1 MSSLTLMAAAAPT
14 RLDPIRL
21 FLDADIVVQL
31 VMAGLLLASVWV
43 WMIIVSF
50 SLRMAKLRSRT
61 IEYENEFWQ
70 ADSFDR
76 FTSERG
82 AKDVPAARVA
92 QAAVGEYRRSTKGA
106 VRDPEALRGRIAT
119 AMDSQIA
126 LEADDIAE
134 RLNFLATVG
143 SVAPFVGLFGTVWG
157 IMNSFFQ
164 IGAQESSSL
173 AVVAPGISE
182 ALFRHRDRPV
192 RGYSRS
198 NRLQPLQPSGRSV
211 RSALAA
217 FRRQAERHLQP
228 ATGNALMAMGL
239 ASTRGGGRRGRGS
252 RRQPMSEINVT
263 PFVDVMLVLL
273 IIFMVTAPLLTA
285 GVPIDLPDSRAAQL
299 PSDRQQVT
307 ISIDE
312 AGYVYIDDAAVELGG
327 LPQALE
333 SIPRSGEGPDITLRA
348 DRALDYGRVMAVMG
362 ELNRAGLNRISLIT
376 NSAAPASVNTGS
388 SGEE

>member
-1 MSSLTLMAAAAPT
+1 MSSLTLLAAAAPT

-31 VMAGLLLASVWV
+31 VMAGLLLARIWV

-50 SLRMAKLRSRT
+50 SLRMRKLRSRT
-61 IEYENEFWQ
+61 IAYEGEFWE

-76 FTSERG
+76 LTSERG
-82 AKDVPAARVA
+82 NKDIPAARVA
-92 QAAVGEYRRSTKGA
+92 QAAVAEYRRSTKNP

-182 ALFRHRDRPV
+182 ALFATAIGLFAAIPAVIAYNRFSHRVDR
-192 RGYSRS
+192 YEA
-198 NRLQPLQPSGRSV
+198 RLQRFADKLNATFS
-211 RSALAA
+211 
-217 FRRQAERHLQP
+217 RQLE
-228 ATGNALMAMGL
+228 
-239 ASTRGGGRRGRGS
+239 TR
-252 RRQPMSEINVT
+252 
-263 PFVDVMLVLL
+263 
-273 IIFMVTAPLLTA
+273 
-285 GVPIDLPDSRAAQL
+285 
-299 PSDRQQVT
+299 
-307 ISIDE
+307 
-312 AGYVYIDDAAVELGG
+312 
-327 LPQALE
+327 
-333 SIPRSGEGPDITLRA
+333 
-348 DRALDYGRVMAVMG
+348 
-362 ELNRAGLNRISLIT
+362 
-376 NSAAPASVNTGS
+376 
-388 SGEE
+388 